1 MTLIGHTTEVPY
13 WERFRLE
20 PFKMELQDLRLEASA
35 IQLRQRFVVW
45 AETVY
50 KTGRDFFFLYAR
62 NDPEVT
68 CAAVQKQWESV
79 TAKGHI
85 FSVAEHTK
93 AKCPSRATADITPLL
108 SGSVWARDLYDY
120 SSFLPQS
127 PTITP
132 SPAVNTGIARRREG
146 EWHYTAGKALAVG
159 SFETCNRIR
168 KISPFVRSAEKLM
181 EFKIRPFSR
190 WGDCIRKW
198 TGVTRDRRGWGKH
211 PPYRFF
217 EVPRR
222 FIKLVDADMENGANE
237 HVKKRHLPPDGSWP
251 LFNEKEMPIKTT
263 RQTPAVH
270 GERNSSL

>member
-1 MTLIGHTTEVPY
+1 
-13 WERFRLE
+13 
-20 PFKMELQDLRLEASA
+20 MELQDLRLEISA

-45 AETVY
+45 A
-50 KTGRDFFFLYAR
+50 GHAR
-62 NDPEVT
+62 NDPAVI

-85 FSVAEHTK
+85 FSVAKRTK
-93 AKCPSRATADITPLL
+93 AKCPSRAPADITPLL

-132 SPAVNTGIARRREG
+132 FPAVNTGIDRHREG
-146 EWHYTAGKALAVG
+146 EWHYTDGKALAVG
-159 SFETCNRIR
+159 SFETCNRIW
-168 KISPFVRSAEKLM
+168 KISLFGAKLM

-198 TGVTRDRRGWGKH
+198 TGITHDRWGWGKR

-217 EVPRR
+217 EVPKR

-251 LFNEKEMPIKTT
+251 LFNEKEMPIKTA
-263 RQTPAVH
+263 RQTPSVH